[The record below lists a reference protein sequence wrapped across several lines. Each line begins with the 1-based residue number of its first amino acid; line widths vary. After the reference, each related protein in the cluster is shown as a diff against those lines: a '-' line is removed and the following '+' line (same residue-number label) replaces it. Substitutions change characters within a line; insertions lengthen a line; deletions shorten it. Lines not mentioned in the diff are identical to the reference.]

1 MAAELRDINTCLM
14 TANKYGTFL
23 TVLLVILIIAI
34 LVGGGFLIYNY
45 VIMINMINSNLTDYL
60 FNVNNLRNLTR
71 YQAAPRVSSESVA
84 EHSFFVAAYV
94 LKLHDY
100 YDFNLEKALRMALL
114 HDFNE
119 VFISDVPFP
128 IKTKYK
134 GLNRELEKAE
144 YEVNSSMISKE
155 FADEMLEFNNMSSPE
170 GIIVELGDVL
180 SVVSYSKHEI
190 GLGNSSYMRDVYNKS
205 IPRYTRILTK
215 AEKYLREGKTTDMI
229 LNEIGNFMEM

>member
-1 MAAELRDINTCLM
+1 
-14 TANKYGTFL
+14 
-23 TVLLVILIIAI
+23 
-34 LVGGGFLIYNY
+34 
-45 VIMINMINSNLTDYL
+45 MINSNLTDYL
-60 FNVNNLRNLTR
+60 SNVNNLRNLTR

-100 YDFNLEKALRMALL
+100 YEFNLEKALRMALL

-128 IKTKYK
+128 IKSKYK

-144 YEVNSSMISKE
+144 YEVNKEMISEE
-155 FADEMLEFNNMSSPE
+155 FAKEMEEFNNMSSAE

-190 GLGNSSYMRDVYNKS
+190 GLGNSAYMKDVYNKS

-215 AEKYLREGKTTDMI
+215 AEKYLRDGVTTDQI
-229 LNEIGNFMEM
+229 INEIGNFMEI

>member
-1 MAAELRDINTCLM
+1 
-14 TANKYGTFL
+14 
-23 TVLLVILIIAI
+23 
-34 LVGGGFLIYNY
+34 
-45 VIMINMINSNLTDYL
+45 MINSKLGDYL
-60 FNVNNLRNLTR
+60 QNVNNMRNLTR

-94 LKLHDY
+94 LKLHDFY
-100 YDFNLEKALRMALL
+100 EFNLEKALRMALL

-134 GLNRELEKAE
+134 GLNKELDKAE
-144 YEVNSSMISKE
+144 YEINTEHISRD
-155 FADEMLEFNNMSSPE
+155 FADEMKEFNDMSSPE

-190 GLGNSSYMRDVYNKS
+190 GLGNSKYMKEVYNKS

-215 AEKYLREGKTTDMI
+215 AERYLREGITTDII

>member
-1 MAAELRDINTCLM
+1 
-14 TANKYGTFL
+14 
-23 TVLLVILIIAI
+23 
-34 LVGGGFLIYNY
+34 
-45 VIMINMINSNLTDYL
+45 MINSKLGDYL
-60 FNVNNLRNLTR
+60 YNVNNLRNLTR

-94 LKLHDY
+94 LKLHDFY
-100 YDFNLEKALRMALL
+100 NFDLEKALRMALL

-128 IKTKYK
+128 IKSKYK

-144 YEVNSSMISKE
+144 YEVNKEMISDEFANEMKE
-155 FADEMLEFNNMSSPE
+155 FNDMSSPE

-190 GLGNSSYMRDVYNKS
+190 GLGNSAYMKDVYNKS

-215 AEKYLREGKTTDMI
+215 AEKYLREGYTTDSI
-229 LNEIGNFMEM
+229 LNEIGSFMEM

>member
-1 MAAELRDINTCLM
+1 
-14 TANKYGTFL
+14 
-23 TVLLVILIIAI
+23 
-34 LVGGGFLIYNY
+34 
-45 VIMINMINSNLTDYL
+45 MINSNLTDYL
-60 FNVNNLRNLTR
+60 SNVNNLRNLTR

-100 YDFNLEKALRMALL
+100 YNFDLEKALRMALL

-119 VFISDVPFP
+119 VFVSDVPFP
-128 IKTKYK
+128 IKSKYK
-134 GLNRELEKAE
+134 ELNKALEKAE
-144 YEVNSSMISKE
+144 YEVNCTHISKE
-155 FADEMLEFNNMSSPE
+155 FADEMLEFNNMTSAE

-190 GLGNSSYMRDVYNKS
+190 GLGNSSYMKDVYNKS

-215 AEKYLREGKTTDMI
+215 AEKYLRDGFTTDQI
-229 LNEIGNFMEM
+229 INEIGNFMEM

>member
-1 MAAELRDINTCLM
+1 
-14 TANKYGTFL
+14 
-23 TVLLVILIIAI
+23 
-34 LVGGGFLIYNY
+34 
-45 VIMINMINSNLTDYL
+45 MINSNLTDYL
-60 FNVNNLRNLTR
+60 SNVNNLRNLTR

-84 EHSFFVAAYV
+84 EHSFFVASYV
-94 LKLHDY
+94 LKLYDY

-128 IKTKYK
+128 IKSKYK
-134 GLNRELEKAE
+134 GLNKELEKAE
-144 YEVNSSMISKE
+144 YEVNKEMISEEFANEMKE
-155 FADEMLEFNNMSSPE
+155 FNDMTSPE

-190 GLGNSSYMRDVYNKS
+190 SLGNSKYMKDVYTKS

-215 AEKYLREGKTTDMI
+215 AEKYLREGMNTDSI
-229 LNEIGNFMEM
+229 ISEIGKFMDL

>member
-1 MAAELRDINTCLM
+1 
-14 TANKYGTFL
+14 
-23 TVLLVILIIAI
+23 
-34 LVGGGFLIYNY
+34 
-45 VIMINMINSNLTDYL
+45 MINSNLTDYL

>member
-1 MAAELRDINTCLM
+1 
-14 TANKYGTFL
+14 
-23 TVLLVILIIAI
+23 
-34 LVGGGFLIYNY
+34 
-45 VIMINMINSNLTDYL
+45 MINSKLGNYL
-60 FNVNNLRNLTR
+60 LNINNLRNLTR
-71 YQAAPRVSSESVA
+71 YQTAPRVSSESVA

-94 LKLHDY
+94 LKLYDY

-128 IKTKYK
+128 IKSKYK
-134 GLNRELEKAE
+134 EINKELEKAE
-144 YEVNSSMISKE
+144 YEVNCEHINKE
-155 FADEMLEFNNMSSPE
+155 FADEMKEFNNMSTAE

-190 GLGNSSYMRDVYNKS
+190 GLGNSKYMKDVYNKA

-215 AEKYLREGKTTDMI
+215 AEKYLREGMSTDNI
-229 LNEIGNFMEM
+229 INEIGDFMEM

>member
-1 MAAELRDINTCLM
+1 
-14 TANKYGTFL
+14 
-23 TVLLVILIIAI
+23 
-34 LVGGGFLIYNY
+34 
-45 VIMINMINSNLTDYL
+45 MINSNLTDYL
-60 FNVNNLRNLTR
+60 YNVNNLRNLTR

-100 YDFNLEKALRMALL
+100 YEFDLEKALRMALL

-128 IKTKYK
+128 IKSKYK
-134 GLNRELEKAE
+134 GLNKELEKAE
-144 YEVNSSMISKE
+144 YEVNKEMISEEFANEMKE
-155 FADEMLEFNNMSSPE
+155 FNDMSTPE

-190 GLGNSSYMRDVYNKS
+190 GLGNSAYMKDVYNKS

-215 AEKYLREGKTTDMI
+215 AEKYLRPDVTTDNI

>member
-1 MAAELRDINTCLM
+1 
-14 TANKYGTFL
+14 
-23 TVLLVILIIAI
+23 
-34 LVGGGFLIYNY
+34 
-45 VIMINMINSNLTDYL
+45 MINSNLTDYL
-60 FNVNNLRNLTR
+60 YNVNNLRNLTR

-100 YDFNLEKALRMALL
+100 YNFNLEKALRMALL

-119 VFISDVPFP
+119 VFVSDVPFP
-128 IKTKYK
+128 IKSKYK
-134 GLNRELEKAE
+134 NLNKELERAE
-144 YEVNSSMISKE
+144 YEVNCEHISKE
-155 FADEMLEFNNMSSPE
+155 FAEEMKEFNTMSSPE

-190 GLGNSSYMRDVYNKS
+190 GLGNSSYMKDVYQKS

-215 AEKYLREGKTTDMI
+215 AEKFIKDGYTTESVI
-229 LNEIGNFMEM
+229 AEIENFMTL

>member
-1 MAAELRDINTCLM
+1 
-14 TANKYGTFL
+14 
-23 TVLLVILIIAI
+23 
-34 LVGGGFLIYNY
+34 
-45 VIMINMINSNLTDYL
+45 MINSNFKDYL

-94 LKLHDY
+94 LKLHDF

-128 IKTKYK
+128 IKSKY
-134 GLNRELEKAE
+134 GSLNKELEKAE
-144 YEVNSSMISKE
+144 FAINTEHISRE
-155 FADEMLEFNNMSSPE
+155 FAEEMEEFNNMTSVE

-190 GLGNSSYMRDVYNKS
+190 GLGNSNYMKDVYNKS
-205 IPRYTRILTK
+205 IPRYTRILMK
-215 AEKYLREGKTTDMI
+215 AEKYLKPGYTTDMI
-229 LNEIGNFMEM
+229 INEIENFMSM

>member
-1 MAAELRDINTCLM
+1 
-14 TANKYGTFL
+14 
-23 TVLLVILIIAI
+23 
-34 LVGGGFLIYNY
+34 
-45 VIMINMINSNLTDYL
+45 MINSNLTDYIY
-60 FNVNNLRNLTR
+60 NVNNLRNLTR

-119 VFISDVPFP
+119 VFVSDVPFP
-128 IKTKYK
+128 IKSKYK
-134 GLNRELEKAE
+134 ELNKALEKAE
-144 YEVNSSMISKE
+144 YGVNCEYIGE
-155 FADEMLEFNNMSSPE
+155 DFAEEMKEFNNMTSPE

-190 GLGNSSYMRDVYNKS
+190 GLGNSAYMKDVYNRS

-215 AEKYLREGKTTDMI
+215 AEKYLREGYNTDMI
-229 LNEIGNFMEM
+229 IQEISNFMEM

>member
-1 MAAELRDINTCLM
+1 
-14 TANKYGTFL
+14 
-23 TVLLVILIIAI
+23 
-34 LVGGGFLIYNY
+34 
-45 VIMINMINSNLTDYL
+45 MINSNLTDYL
-60 FNVNNLRNLTR
+60 SNVKNLRNLTR

-100 YDFNLEKALRMALL
+100 YNFNLEKALKMALL

-119 VFISDVPFP
+119 VFVSDVPFP

-134 GLNRELEKAE
+134 ELNKALEKAE
-144 YEVNSSMISKE
+144 YEVNSDYIGKD
-155 FADEMLEFNNMSSPE
+155 FADEMLEFNNMSSAE

-190 GLGNSSYMRDVYNKS
+190 GLGNSSYMKDVYNKS
-205 IPRYTRILTK
+205 IPRYTRIMYK
-215 AEKYLREGKTTDMI
+215 AEKYLREGYNTDMI
-229 LNEIGNFMEM
+229 INEIEKFMDK